1 MTRTSAQTV
10 VPLSSHRVPQRRDS
24 RATIRRPRP
33 PVVLGVG
40 SPSSGWVDPP
50 PSLTQTR
57 TLSSSR
63 SQATRMPAPGSG
75 PACCRALLSSSL
87 ITRAASVTA
96 DAHTPAS
103 MRSDTKCRR
112 ATPTLDAVNG
122 TCRTLDSVT
131 PTSARL
137 FCPTVRKPGT
147 SGKCPVQEPWKHLDI
162 ADVAAVT
169 VSAATVGRVRG
180 EGTSAPVAA
189 GGRERLGMYT
199 GNGSEPTV
207 IVDDL
212 HVVSRVFGAGGDKG
226 TAATALMRLVKRQ
239 RRPSVREVH
248 AIRGISFVA
257 SHGDAIGVIR
267 RNGSGKSTLL
277 QAIAGL
283 LPPERG
289 CVYTSG
295 QAALLGVN
303 AALLDDLTGER
314 NVVLGGLAMGMTP
327 QEVKDRYESIVDFSG
342 VGNFIDY
349 PMRTYSTGMAQR
361 LRFSIASAKSHE
373 ILMIDE
379 ALATGDANFRAKS
392 HEKIMQLRGEA
403 GTVFLVA
410 HNLGEIEASCNRV
423 LWLEKGQIMMQGDDV
438 PGIID
443 AYLEATGGE
452 PRRRDR
458 VEVDHTA
465 G

>member
-1 MTRTSAQTV
+1 MS
-10 VPLSSHRVPQRRDS
+10 
-24 RATIRRPRP
+24 
-33 PVVLGVG
+33 
-40 SPSSGWVDPP
+40 
-50 PSLTQTR
+50 
-57 TLSSSR
+57 
-63 SQATRMPAPGSG
+63 
-75 PACCRALLSSSL
+75 
-87 ITRAASVTA
+87 
-96 DAHTPAS
+96 
-103 MRSDTKCRR
+103 
-112 ATPTLDAVNG
+112 
-122 TCRTLDSVT
+122 
-131 PTSARL
+131 
-137 FCPTVRKPGT
+137 
-147 SGKCPVQEPWKHLDI
+147 
-162 ADVAAVT
+162 
-169 VSAATVGRVRG
+169 
-180 EGTSAPVAA
+180 
-189 GGRERLGMYT
+189 T

-212 HVVSRVFGAGGDKG
+212 HVVYRVFGAGGDKG

-248 AIRGISFVA
+248 AIRGISFVVN
-257 SHGDAIGVIR
+257 HGDAIGIIG

-327 QEVKDRYESIVDFSG
+327 QEVKDSYESIVEFSG

-361 LRFSIASAKSHE
+361 LRFSIAAAKTHE

-423 LWLEKGQIMMQGDDV
+423 IWLEKGQIMMQGYDV
-438 PGIID
+438 PGIVD

-452 PRRRDR
+452 PRHRDR
-458 VEVDHTA
+458 MAEVDHTA
-465 G
+465 E